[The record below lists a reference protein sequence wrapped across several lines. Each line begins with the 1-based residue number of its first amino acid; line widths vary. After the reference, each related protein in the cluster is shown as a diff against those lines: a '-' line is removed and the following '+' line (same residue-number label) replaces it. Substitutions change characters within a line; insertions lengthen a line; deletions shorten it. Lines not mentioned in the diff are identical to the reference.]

1 MAVYGNHF
9 RSPRSETSLN
19 GSYRLLVIRL
29 PTVVGMK
36 SPGDVRVGE
45 SPSLDVGRLH
55 SRFRSDAP
63 KKRRTA
69 PRHSV
74 VREVK
79 CAALR

>member
-1 MAVYGNHF
+1 
-9 RSPRSETSLN
+9 
-19 GSYRLLVIRL
+19 
-29 PTVVGMK
+29 MK

-55 SRFRSDAP
+55 SRFPSDAP

-69 PRHSV
+69 PRRSV